1 MADIYAPEAFVM
13 MAILNTPLSKER
25 ASSSSTMEPLKK
37 VSGNKAN
44 SYTKRTWAAN
54 TICVILQLLLV
65 LIETSCHLSNFINI

>member
-1 MADIYAPEAFVM
+1 MVDTYAPEAFVM

-44 SYTKRTWAAN
+44 SYTKRT
-54 TICVILQLLLV
+54 
-65 LIETSCHLSNFINI
+65 